1 VTDRLSF
8 SGFGLALAA
17 AVLSALGV
25 VLVKSG
31 LGDAALNLS
40 ALIWGTL
47 TYLSSVLLGFLL
59 IRSHPI
65 SIAYPVVVGLSLA
78 FVALL
83 SAALLDETLTV
94 GKLGGAALIV
104 VGVLLL
110 VRRDAR

>member
-1 VTDRLSF
+1 MNDRLSF
-8 SGFGLALAA
+8 SGFALSLAA
-17 AVLSALGV
+17 AILSAIGV

-31 LGDAALNLS
+31 LGVAVLDLPS
-40 ALIWGTL
+40 LIWGTL
-47 TYLSSVLLGFLL
+47 SYLSSVFLGLLL

-83 SAALLDETLTV
+83 SAALLGEMLTI
-94 GKLGGAALIV
+94 GKLVGAALIV
-104 VGVLLL
+104 VGALLL